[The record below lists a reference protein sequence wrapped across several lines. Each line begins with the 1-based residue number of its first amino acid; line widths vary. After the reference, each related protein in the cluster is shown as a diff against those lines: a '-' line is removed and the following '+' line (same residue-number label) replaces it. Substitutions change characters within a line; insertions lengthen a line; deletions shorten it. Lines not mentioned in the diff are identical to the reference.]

1 MPGSKLGYFNSVIS
15 DLGRPIVATITVYDA
30 GTATPSTIYADAGG
44 VTPLANPFST
54 DAIGRFQFY
63 AATGKYDVQVSGAG
77 ITTYKIQNVSLSDIS
92 LISELMD
99 VTTYFCVTPEQYGA
113 VGDGATDDWAS
124 FNAMFAALAIS
135 TAPRKKVILNP
146 AVYYSIQSRLNAT
159 NVFEIDVD
167 NLIMEGPGMGVKTI
181 MYEGA
186 LTATN
191 FMFFKNQP
199 GYNDLHDL
207 QIVCGP
213 GDDSNTRDLSKITNI
228 ICWDDTKYTSLA
240 RVELVGCTGKCVTG
254 YNWMSEN
261 RHCLFKWF
269 GVAGL
274 DEVSTTAYVVNCYA
288 NGGTILAG
296 SRGFIIDTAYG
307 FYGGNAVDHADIG
320 YYCDM
325 PGGGI
330 VALQGNGAE
339 GCNQY
344 LKSTGGVIYL
354 DGFAGNNTG
363 LTGLPDAW
371 IEVLNC
377 SGRITGFSNTYDNTY
392 LLQTTNSP
400 DLIIDG
406 NIPKEDILVT
416 DAAADHF
423 FDPIRHARD
432 YSGDNFRTVAAA
444 DFDDLVNITLRNYNG
459 CQDATAIIPD
469 GTVTYTATL
478 SLFNMGGYG
487 KFTFCRQNA
496 WGTTAFTFNQSVG
509 NGFEIENI
517 HIPLY
522 FNGLNDTAH
531 ISFKFIQSG
540 TGVLFKLTNC
550 QLVTFYGV
558 ILDAVTG
565 SGDVFEMDDFS
576 TLVLDKTV
584 MDLMSPLFSGLCNK
598 PERIKFTGYS
608 DKPTG
613 GVFDTGCK
621 IYFTAPTA
629 GGYEGCVC
637 TAGGAPGTWKYFGAV
652 QA

>member
-1 MPGSKLGYFNSVIS
+1 MPGSKLGYFNSVLTDKGIP
-15 DLGRPIVATITVYDA
+15 LAATITVFDQ

-77 ITTYKIQNVSLSDIS
+77 ITTYKIENVSLSDIS

-113 VGDGATDDWAS
+113 VGDGVTDDWAA

-135 TAPRKKVILNP
+135 TAPRRKIVLNP

-254 YNWMSEN
+254 YNWTSEV
-261 RHCLFKWF
+261 RHCIFKWF

-274 DEVSTTAYVVNCYA
+274 D
-288 NGGTILAG
+288 
-296 SRGFIIDTAYG
+296 
-307 FYGGNAVDHADIG
+307 
-320 YYCDM
+320 
-325 PGGGI
+325 
-330 VALQGNGAE
+330 
-339 GCNQY
+339 
-344 LKSTGGVIYL
+344 
-354 DGFAGNNTG
+354 
-363 LTGLPDAW
+363 
-371 IEVLNC
+371 
-377 SGRITGFSNTYDNTY
+377 
-392 LLQTTNSP
+392 
-400 DLIIDG
+400 
-406 NIPKEDILVT
+406 
-416 DAAADHF
+416 
-423 FDPIRHARD
+423 
-432 YSGDNFRTVAAA
+432 GDNFRTVAAA

-531 ISFKFIQSG
+531 IYFKFIQSG

-608 DKPTG
+608 DKPTA